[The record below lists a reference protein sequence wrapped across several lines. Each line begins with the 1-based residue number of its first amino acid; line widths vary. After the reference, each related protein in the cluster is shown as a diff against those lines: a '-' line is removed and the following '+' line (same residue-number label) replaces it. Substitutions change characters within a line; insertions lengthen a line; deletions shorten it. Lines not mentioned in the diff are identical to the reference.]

1 MAKYTELFIDYVRKG
16 GTLPA
21 IFEQIT
27 GFEEQFISNFADKE
41 IGFETE
47 DLFKLKLENKAN
59 IVIPFYKDK
68 IAIYDSLIE
77 KYKKLSGKTI
87 IETTTNS
94 RDIEHNFGATNEN
107 SETSGNNGAITS
119 QNWDVPISGAI
130 EDTPPQ
136 GISKQDAFTNT
147 GTSKT
152 TKDAYSNTDKDDFSQ
167 TFNHTEDLSNNE
179 VAEQLRF
186 ITGQKQMII
195 QDCLSEFNTLFM
207 LIW

>member
-1 MAKYTELFIDYVRKG
+1 MAKYTELFIDYIRKG

-68 IAIYDSLIE
+68 ISIYDSLIE

-87 IETTTNS
+87 VETTSNS
-94 RDIEHNFGATNEN
+94 RDVKHNFGATNEN
-107 SETSGNNGAITS
+107 SETTGNNGAITS
-119 QNWDVPISGAI
+119 QNWDVPISGTV

-136 GISKQDAFTNT
+136 GISKQDAVINT

-152 TKDAYSNTDKDDFSQ
+152 SKDAYINTDKDDFSQ